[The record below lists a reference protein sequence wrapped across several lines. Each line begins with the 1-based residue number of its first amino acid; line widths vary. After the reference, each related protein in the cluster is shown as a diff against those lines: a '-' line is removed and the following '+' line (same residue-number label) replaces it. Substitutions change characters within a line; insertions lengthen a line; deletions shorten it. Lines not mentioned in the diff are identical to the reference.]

1 MEVRLAQ
8 HGPTLVLWNL
18 PQDLL
23 PRGCPEAVPRL
34 PLESAYCL
42 KVRLDFASRL
52 KPSWESASGRASQM
66 FEKFG
71 EENGCFH
78 FTFSRF
84 FDDEAAQPRG
94 GSWNLESAIVLE
106 PLARAMSVTTRAGS
120 ADATSPDV
128 RQLMRVYPDA
138 RMALCTTKERV
149 EQ

>member
-34 PLESAYCL
+34 PSGICILPEG
-42 KVRLDFASRL
+42 
-52 KPSWESASGRASQM
+52 ASGFCEPPETVLGICLRTCEPNVREVWKRKQ
-66 FEKFG
+66 
-71 EENGCFH
+71 
-78 FTFSRF
+78 FSRF
-84 FDDEAAQPRG
+84 LDDEAARPRG

>member
-23 PRGCPEAVPRL
+23 PRGCPKA
-34 PLESAYCL
+34 
-42 KVRLDFASRL
+42 
-52 KPSWESASGRASQM
+52 ASGICILPEGASGFCEPPETVLGICLRTCEPNVREVWIRKQ
-66 FEKFG
+66 
-71 EENGCFH
+71 
-78 FTFSRF
+78 FSRF
-84 FDDEAAQPRG
+84 FDDEAARPRG

-138 RMALCTTKERV
+138 HMALCTTKERV

>member
-66 FEKFG
+66 LEKFA
-71 EENGCFH
+71 EENGCFN
-78 FTFSRF
+78 FTFAPF
-84 FDDEAAQPRG
+84 FDDEAASWRKLELGICDRVGASRSRDVRHDARRLRG
-94 GSWNLESAIVLE
+94 RDI
-106 PLARAMSVTTRAGS
+106 ARCEA
-120 ADATSPDV
+120 ADA
-128 RQLMRVYPDA
+128 RVP
-138 RMALCTTKERV
+138 
-149 EQ
+149 